1 MTVSTAG
8 SLLYNKDSLFYHSRN
23 DPNIL
28 QINKSKKTISTSR
41 SGKTG
46 HSTELPGTSEWVAP
60 LCVSHPSTDNTQS
73 QLPRKTKQNKK
84 CEPQTC
90 LYPFHVNKTTWCY
103 CQPLLTLLPARP
115 VTPITQQGQEERER
129 KNKEKEKQKE
139 KGGGGAV
146 GVYLSQRRPVYP
158 GGQLSQVG

>member
-1 MTVSTAG
+1 MTLTFCKS
-8 SLLYNKDSLFYHSRN
+8 
-23 DPNIL
+23 
-28 QINKSKKTISTSR
+28 IN
-41 SGKTG
+41 
-46 HSTELPGTSEWVAP
+46 
-60 LCVSHPSTDNTQS
+60 
-73 QLPRKTKQNKK
+73 PRKQYPPADLEKQDTVLNFQARQNGWHRFASPIPRLTTLNHDCQEKKQKNKK

-115 VTPITQQGQEERER
+115 VIPITQQGREERER
-129 KNKEKEKQKE
+129 KKKEKEKQKE